1 MTRRRLAVVGYV
13 APAALL
19 AVAAVA
25 FAMGAV
31 GCVDGKTPDCSAE
44 AGVSCGPDF
53 DANVADVIPAVDAGD
68 GGPKDATPG
77 DATGDASDAPAV
89 DAPADSPPKG

>member
-1 MTRRRLAVVGYV
+1 MTRGPLAAIGYV

-19 AVAAVA
+19 AVAAL
-25 FAMGAV
+25 AMSAA

-53 DANVADVIPAVDAGD
+53 DANVADVIPGGDAGD
-68 GGPKDATPG
+68 GAPKDATPG
-77 DATGDASDAPAV
+77 DATGDAPDAPAV